1 MSLVS
6 IREAKPD
13 DAVQIIAYIHRLDAE
28 PDSMIPRA
36 PGEFQV
42 TVEQE
47 QQLLAGYSAT
57 DNSAY
62 FVAEVEGRIAG
73 ILTCEGGKRR
83 ATRHCASFGMSVA
96 VEERNKGVGTALL
109 RHLIEWAKGTGI
121 KRLELE
127 VYAHNAPA
135 IHLYR
140 KFDFVEEGKR
150 EDAFFQHGRF
160 IDGLLMA
167 RKI

>member
-1 MSLVS
+1 MI

-13 DAVQIIAYIHRLDAE
+13 DADQLITYIQRLDAE

-47 QQLLAGYSAT
+47 RKLLSDYLAV

-62 FVAEVEGRIAG
+62 FVAEVEGHIVG
-73 ILTCEGGKRR
+73 ILSCDGGRR
-83 ATRHCASFGMSVA
+83 QATRHNASFGMSVSR
-96 VEERNKGVGTALL
+96 VERNNGIGTALL
-109 RHLIEWAKGTGI
+109 SHLVEWATDTSI
-121 KRLELE
+121 LSRLELE

-150 EDAFFQHGRF
+150 ESAYFQHGRF

-167 RKI
+167 RKL

>member
-1 MSLVS
+1 MI

-13 DAVQIIAYIHRLDAE
+13 DAAQLITYIQRLDAE

-36 PGEFQV
+36 PGEFQF

-47 QQLLAGYSAT
+47 RKLLAEYLAA

-62 FVAEVEGRIAG
+62 FVAEVEGRIVG
-73 ILTCEGGKRR
+73 ILSCDGGRR
-83 ATRHCASFGMSVA
+83 QATRHNASFGMSV
-96 VEERNKGVGTALL
+96 VSEERNNGIGTALL
-109 RHLIEWAKGTGI
+109 SHLIKWAKDTGI
-121 KRLELE
+121 LSRLELQ

-140 KFDFVEEGKR
+140 KFDFIEEGKR
-150 EDAFFQHGRF
+150 QSAYFQHGKF

-167 RKI
+167 RKL